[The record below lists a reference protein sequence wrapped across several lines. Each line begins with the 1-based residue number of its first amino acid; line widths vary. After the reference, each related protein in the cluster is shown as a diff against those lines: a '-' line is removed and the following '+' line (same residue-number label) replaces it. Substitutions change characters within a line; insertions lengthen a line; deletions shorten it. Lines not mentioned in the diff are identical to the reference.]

1 MPSPRKRRT
10 AVRAPGPQARN
21 AMTPWVATIGADA
34 TVREAARV
42 MVARRVSALPVL
54 DEKDRLVG
62 IVSEGDLVRRA
73 ELGTDV
79 AEGSWWLSTLADDTA
94 RDYLKAHAVSISDVM
109 TRKVVSVRP
118 TTPLREVARLLHE
131 RGIKRVPVVQAGRLV
146 GILSRADLV
155 RRLAAAPAPGVRG
168 RP

>member
-1 MPSPRKRRT
+1 MPSPRKRR
-10 AVRAPGPQARN
+10 AAARAPGPQARN

-34 TVREAARV
+34 TVREAARI
-42 MVARRVSALPVL
+42 MIARRVSALPVL
-54 DEKDRLVG
+54 DASDRLVG

-73 ELGTDV
+73 ELGTDA
-79 AEGSWWLSTLADDTA
+79 AEGSWWLRSLSEDTA

-109 TRKVVSVRP
+109 TRKVVSVRS
-118 TTPLREVARLLHE
+118 TTPLREVARLLHK
-131 RGIKRVPVVQAGRLV
+131 RGIKRVPVMQAGRLV

-155 RRLAAAPAPGVRG
+155 RRLAAAPAPRVRG

>member
-1 MPSPRKRRT
+1 MSSPRKRR
-10 AVRAPGPQARN
+10 AAGAPGPQARN
-21 AMTPWVATIGADA
+21 AMTPWVATIGAGA

-42 MVARRVSALPVL
+42 MIERRVSALPVL

-73 ELGTDV
+73 ELGTD
-79 AEGSWWLSTLADDTA
+79 A
-94 RDYLKAHAVSISDVM
+94 
-109 TRKVVSVRP
+109 
-118 TTPLREVARLLHE
+118 ARLLEKHA
-131 RGIKRVPVVQAGRLV
+131 IKRLPVVRAGRLV

-155 RRLAAAPAPGVRG
+155 RRLAAAPAPSVRRRT